1 MRKLV
6 GALVVAVAS
15 VAVVQAHALYI
26 VPNGDKITVV
36 FSDELAPD
44 ANIKEATWKKVAS
57 LKLTA
62 VAADGTGTEVKFTQE
77 KDHLKA
83 TVPAGTVEVFGV
95 VDYGV
100 AVKGEKA
107 TLTRFCPRAIL
118 TEAKPT
124 PTPRAEKVVEKPAG
138 LSIMPVKNAA
148 GKVFFQVVSN
158 GKPVAK
164 AKVSVIVPGKEVED
178 LTTDDEGR
186 TQAFDTVGRY
196 GVTTRFSVNQAGDF
210 NGTKYEV
217 VNYVATLV
225 VDLK

>member
-15 VAVVQAHALYI
+15 VAVVQAHALFI

-62 VAADGTGTEVKFTQE
+62 VATDGTGTEVKFTQE

-118 TEAKPT
+118 TEAKPAPREEKT
-124 PTPRAEKVVEKPAG
+124 VAAPTGLVIHPEK
-138 LSIMPVKNAA
+138 AA
-148 GKVFFQVVSN
+148 GKVRFRVALN

-164 AKVSVIVPGKEVED
+164 AKVNVMVPGKDAED
-178 LTTDDEGR
+178 VTTDDEGR
-186 TQAFDTVGRY
+186 TQAFKSAGRY
-196 GVTTRFSVNQAGDF
+196 GITTRYSVNQAGDL

-217 VNYVATLV
+217 IAYVATLV
-225 VDLK
+225 TDVK

>member
-6 GALVVAVAS
+6 DALFVAVAA

-26 VPNGDKITVV
+26 VPNGEKITVV

-44 ANIKEATWKKVAS
+44 ANIKEATWKKIES

-83 TVPAGTVEVFGV
+83 SVPAGTREVFGV
-95 VDYGV
+95 VDYGI

-107 TLTRFCPRAIL
+107 TLTKFCPRAIL
-118 TEAKPT
+118 AEAKPVA
-124 PTPRAEKVVEKPAG
+124 REEKTVAAPSGLVIQPEK
-138 LSIMPVKNAA
+138 AA
-148 GKVFFQVVSN
+148 GKVRFRVTLS

-164 AKVSVIVPGKEVED
+164 AKVSLIVPEKTDHED
-178 LTTDDEGR
+178 VTTDDEGL
-186 TQAFDTVGRY
+186 TSAFSAVGRY
-196 GVTTRFSVNQAGDF
+196 GVTARLSVDKAGEV
-210 NGTKYEV
+210 NGQKYEV
-217 VNYVATLV
+217 IAYVATLV
-225 VDLK
+225 VDVK

>member
-6 GALVVAVAS
+6 GALVVAVVA

-26 VPNGDKITVV
+26 VPGSGGVTVV

-44 ANIKEATWKKVAS
+44 ANIKEATWKKVAP

-62 VAADGTGTEVKFTQE
+62 VAADGTGAEVKFTQE
-77 KDHLKA
+77 KDHMKA

-100 AVKGEKA
+100 AVKAEKA

-118 TEAKPT
+118 GEAKAEAVERKTATAQPSGLVIQ
-124 PTPRAEKVVEKPAG
+124 PERAG
-138 LSIMPVKNAA
+138 
-148 GKVFFQVVSN
+148 GKVQFLVVLN

-164 AKVSVIVPGKEVED
+164 AKVSVMVPGKDGED
-178 LTTDDEGR
+178 VTTNDEGR
-186 TQAFDTVGRY
+186 TQKFDSPGRY
-196 GVTTRFSVNQAGDF
+196 GVTVRHAMNQAGDL
-210 NGTKYEV
+210 NGQKYEV
-217 VNYVATLV
+217 INHVATLV
-225 VDLK
+225 VDIK